1 MILEPLE
8 PLRIRLDGQVRE
20 LVAGR
25 PFELPEAQARKLLEL
40 VPGKVRSISEAS
52 VNWLRL
58 WRDVAEV
65 SSGLESADLR
75 FESVMTLIQRLD
87 EAFEEGN
94 VRTFTVW
101 LEELQ
106 RVMSNRG
113 GALQ

>member
-8 PLRIRLDGQVRE
+8 PLKIRLDGQVRE
-20 LVAGR
+20 LVPGR
-25 PFELPEAQARKLLEL
+25 PFELTEAQARKLLQL

-58 WRDVAEV
+58 WRDVAGL
-65 SSGLESADLR
+65 SSGLESADPR

-94 VRTFTVW
+94 LRTFTVW
-101 LEELQ
+101 LEEL
-106 RVMSNRG
+106 RMSMQAGRDP
-113 GALQ
+113 